1 MVTGRVEWMR
11 PPECILCRVCGIKMR
26 ARNPALRHELRGR
39 MGPPVMEQ
47 LREDVRVRSRR
58 TVAVGGRNRLIHL
71 DPPQLAHEHTMR
83 VRGEDHAHR
92 RVARVEQS
100 PSRMRSKFCRHIG
113 IGHTDADIDLQGAK
127 TKIEQRGVPML
138 FT

>member
-1 MVTGRVEWMR
+1 MDADARMHPLPGGRDKDARTESS
-11 PPECILCRVCGIKMR
+11 PPG
-26 ARNPALRHELRGR
+26 PAPWPRGSA
-39 MGPPVMEQ
+39 GVEQ

-58 TVAVGGRNRLIHL
+58 TVAGGARDRLIHL

-92 RVARVEQS
+92 RIAWVEQS
-100 PSRMRSKFCRHIG
+100 PSRMRAKFCRHIG

-127 TKIEQRGVPML
+127 AK
-138 FT
+138 